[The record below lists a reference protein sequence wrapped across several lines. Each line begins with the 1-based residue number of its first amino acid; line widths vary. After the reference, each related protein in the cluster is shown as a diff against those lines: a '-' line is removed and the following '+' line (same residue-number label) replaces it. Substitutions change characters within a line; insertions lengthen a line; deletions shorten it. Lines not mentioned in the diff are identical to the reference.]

1 MIRLDEKG
9 DKEMLEKIAAIIE
22 EQLGTVDASEITEET
37 SFKDDL
43 NADSLDLFE
52 LVMQCEE
59 EYGVEFP
66 SDDLEN
72 IKTVGDVIRFIK
84 DQGIDA

>member
-1 MIRLDEKG
+1 
-9 DKEMLEKIAAIIE
+9 MLEKIAALIE
-22 EQLGTVDASEITEET
+22 EQLGTIDASEITEET

-52 LVMQCEE
+52 LIMQCEE

-72 IKTVGDVIRFIK
+72 MKTVGDVMRFIK
-84 DQGIDA
+84 EQGIDA

>member
-1 MIRLDEKG
+1 
-9 DKEMLEKIAAIIE
+9 MLEKIAALIE
-22 EQLGTVDASEITEET
+22 EQLGTVAASEITEET

-52 LVMQCEE
+52 LIMQCEE

-72 IKTVGDVIRFIK
+72 MKTVGDVMRFIK
-84 DQGIDA
+84 EQGIDA